1 MTIKDNIGRRKLLFG
16 LTSSVAGAS
25 QLPGQWT
32 RPIVYS
38 VLLPAHAQTSTTTTT
53 APTTPA
59 PTTTPVACID
69 PVLDSG
75 NVTVANS
82 LVLTNSGGQTSGGTA
97 TTQITN
103 SSSVAI
109 SLSYSLVVTPPDL
122 SVSFSVTLP
131 SQLQPG
137 QSASLS
143 IYTADNLCQFFS
155 TISLQITAI
164 SLDPVCQGN
173 VVLDLN
179 VGYIPLC

>member
-16 LTSSVAGAS
+16 LTSGVAGAS

-32 RPIVYS
+32 RPIVDS
-38 VLLPAHAQTSTTTTT
+38 VLLPAHAQTSTTTT

-59 PTTTPVACID
+59 PTTTPVACTD

-82 LVLTNSGGQTSGGTA
+82 LVLTGSGGQTSGGTA

-143 IYTADNLCQFFS
+143 ISTADNLCQFFS
-155 TISLQITAI
+155 TINLQITAT